1 MIASAALSLQTTPAS
16 RGTTEPSN
24 ASDPAVVLSRS
35 RVAILP
41 FSSTGIPCNPSAH
54 SPYVASLSL
63 SAWSNVSRVTSST
76 ACRSGLS
83 PLNLANCG
91 FLSLKAKREM
101 EFEEERR

>member
-1 MIASAALSLQTTPAS
+1 MLAFHKMIAPAALSLPTTPAS

-35 RVAILP
+35 HVAMLP

-63 SAWSNVSRVTSST
+63 SASSAWSNASGFTSST
-76 ACRSGLS
+76 ARRSGLS
-83 PLNLANCG
+83 PLI
-91 FLSLKAKREM
+91 S
-101 EFEEERR
+101 RR